1 MPFSNRA
8 LNKGFTL
15 LEVVVT
21 IVVLSIVTSAVMGVF
36 IGTAQRSADP
46 LIQQQALA
54 IAEAYLEEIQL
65 KAFNDPSLA
74 TDSGGAE
81 AGETRATFDDIQDYN
96 DPSIDGAVAD
106 QNGVAITEL
115 AGYTV
120 TVTVAAGDL
129 GAITQ
134 ASGDAMRIDVS
145 VNHPA
150 IDPVLL
156 SAFRVN
162 Y

>member
-1 MPFSNRA
+1 MLFDGRA
-8 LNKGFTL
+8 IIRGFTL

-21 IVVLSIVTSAVMGVF
+21 IVVISIVATAVMGVF

-46 LIQQQALA
+46 LIQHQALA
-54 IAEAYLEEIQL
+54 IGEAYLEEIQL
-65 KAFNDPSLA
+65 KAFTDPSLA
-74 TDSGGAE
+74 IDSGGAE
-81 AGETRATFDDIQDYN
+81 AGETRATYDDIQDYN

-106 QNGVAITEL
+106 QNGVAITAL
-115 AGYTV
+115 VGYTV
-120 TVTVAAGDL
+120 TVSVAAASL
-129 GAITQ
+129 GAITL

-145 VNHPA
+145 VNHAA
-150 IDPVLL
+150 IDPVVL